1 MKKLL
6 SLLALLIT
14 TIGASAQDGWVN
26 PHSDNPGSR
35 TVIYADFSVVGG
47 EEWNAAY
54 QGNWTI
60 GVFVDDECRLSVRDN
75 DADAGV
81 LQSYNNQPFLQ
92 LVVPGDYDTENDKGK
107 AITIKVMDGMAA
119 IYTLTPSETLTYD
132 SEKTY
137 GTQPSGPRV
146 QFTLTLPTSITLEEF
161 TCEAG
166 TPVDLMDHVTV
177 VPAEAQLPE
186 NVTWFVRDSYWGDPI
201 YDEYATVEGSVMT
214 PIKPYIVEGENK
226 PISYGVV
233 VDGGNYMDLA
243 EKSQFYITQPAQSL
257 RIVTETFETELGY
270 EWELNAFM
278 NNEYMDYSVQ
288 NPLTLAYE
296 VTPTDFTEEVKW
308 EYDSEYIEYVFSD
321 QNQAYIYR
329 AIKGGTTRIRPYIE
343 RTGGNLYPE
352 GDKWIT
358 VTIIVPVNGV
368 EFNWPIEDQTQQYVT
383 FKANVGDDIYERIAS
398 RVTVLPA
405 DATDKT
411 FQIVNGSD
419 DGADYLT
426 SDNTAKTAIA
436 QRAGTTKVK
445 IQPNGRGGED
455 FGIEFTVEIFD
466 PLKEVTFTNDPLII
480 DYWDG
485 MQTGEVR
492 DYISRNILWQ
502 TEGGQRLQEGTIAVT
517 GQLQGEGEITPNGPM
532 LNLTNTTIPK
542 GNSTVTVTLGW
553 NDYSNYDGTEASV
566 TTAWNDG
573 QSFTVTIRKSLSS
586 FDVVVTPST
595 SDPTQGT
602 ITLVPVPE
610 DADFDMGNYQL
621 HFYDQGIYSDW
632 NVLTTTPSADNPLLF
647 TYSGTLPG
655 EFYVRVLDEK
665 NEPVYHGEE
674 TVTIPA
680 KVSLASGWQW
690 RSNPYGN
697 VLKTANAQL
706 SEMTDLETFFGD
718 NLVEARTYDKLLYN
732 DSEWGYWGSLTEGDP
747 EENPWAIA
755 QAQMYKVKMKA
766 AQEAYLYGGYPG
778 EDVSQTLVPGWN
790 WIGSPYLYD
799 RLLSNALPSG
809 DEGMVIVSKADGS
822 AEWNGQAWEGDL
834 KVLRKGQGYLVYTTL
849 ESYLGLVNEVFG
861 GMPQGDETPAGA
873 RASKRSFWSYDHT
886 QFASNMTIV
895 AVINEQCT
903 MNNEQW
909 SIGAFVGDEC
919 RGEGTIENGRAFIT
933 VHTDGGE
940 QVSFRLRN
948 EVTGELFDIDQ
959 TVRSGA
965 QRLGSLK
972 APVQLTSQAVVTGV
986 NNVQCTMNNVQ
997 ESYDLGGR
1005 AVKASTKGLT
1015 IRRSSDGKV
1024 VKVVK

>member
-14 TIGASAQDGWVN
+14 TIGAAAQEDWAN
-26 PHSDNPGSR
+26 PHSDQHGSS
-35 TVIYADFSVVGG
+35 TVIYADFTVTGG
-47 EEWNAAY
+47 NEVY
-54 QGNWTI
+54 QGNWFF
-60 GVFVDDECRLSVRDN
+60 GVFVDNECRLTVWDDNASVLKSD
-75 DADAGV
+75 
-81 LQSYNNQPFLQ
+81 NNQSFLQ
-92 LVVPGDYDTENDKGK
+92 LEVPGDYYPESDLGK
-107 AITIKVMDGMAA
+107 AITIKVMGTIGAV
-119 IYTLTPSETLTYD
+119 YTLTPSEPLTYNP
-132 SEKTY
+132 EKTY

-146 QFTLTLPTSITLEEF
+146 QLTLTLPTSITLSSF
-161 TCEAG
+161 RLNAG
-166 TPVDLMDHVTV
+166 TSVDLTQMLNVE
-177 VPAEAQLPE
+177 PAGAQIPE
-186 NVTWFVRDSYWGDPI
+186 NVEWSVGAYGDTQ
-201 YDEYATVEGSVMT
+201 YDDYATIEGT
-214 PIKPYIVEGENK
+214 TLTAKKPYL
-226 PISYGVV
+226 
-233 VDGGNYMDLA
+233 VDGVNCDIPYALFTTEGVA
-243 EKSQFYITQPAQSL
+243 QTVAQSTFYIDQPAQSL

-278 NNEYMDYSVQ
+278 NNSYWGPGQ
-288 NPLTLAYE
+288 ILTKAYE

-308 EYDSEYIEYVFSD
+308 EYDSEYIEYVFSE

-352 GDKWIT
+352 GEKWIT

-398 RVTVLPA
+398 RVTVLPT
-405 DATDKT
+405 DATDRT

-426 SDNTAKTAIA
+426 IDNTAKTAIA
-436 QRAGTTKVK
+436 QQAGTTRVL

-455 FGIEFTVEIFD
+455 YSVEFTVEIFD
-466 PLKEVTFTNDPLII
+466 PLKEVSFAEDPLTFNTQDGISLRDVSNGICQNII
-480 DYWDG
+480 
-485 MQTGEVR
+485 
-492 DYISRNILWQ
+492 WQ
-502 TEGGQRLQEGTIAVT
+502 TESGQWLQEGTITVT
-517 GQLQGEGEITPNGPM
+517 GQLQGEGVMTGNGPM
-532 LNLTNTTIPK
+532 LNLTNTELPK
-542 GNSTVTVTLGW
+542 GESTVTVTLSW
-553 NDYSNYDGTEASV
+553 ADYSNYDGTDATISQV
-566 TTAWNDG
+566 QGTPK
-573 QSFTVTIRKSLSS
+573 SFTVKIIKALEY
-586 FDVVVTPST
+586 FDITVTPST
-595 SDPTQGT
+595 DDPTRGT
-602 ITLVPVPE
+602 ITLIPVPA
-610 DADFDMGNYQL
+610 DADVDWSTVETPTIEDNDVYGWDNVVTVSGSNGSYT
-621 HFYDQGIYSDW
+621 YD
-632 NVLTTTPSADNPLLF
+632 A
-647 TYSGTLPG
+647 TLPG
-655 EFYVRVLDEK
+655 QYSVFISG
-665 NEPVYHGEE
+665 NEPMPFEV
-674 TVTIPA
+674 PA

-690 RSNPYGN
+690 RSNPYGD
-697 VLKTANAQL
+697 VEAGE
-706 SEMTDLETFFGD
+706 SLETFFGD

-732 DSEWGYWGSLTEGDP
+732 DSEWGYWGSLKDEVSADI
-747 EENPWAIA
+747 PWAIA
-755 QAQMYKVKMKA
+755 QAQMYKVKMNA
-766 AQEAYLYGGYPG
+766 AQEAYLYGGNPG
-778 EDVSQTLVPGWN
+778 EDVSQSLAPGWN

-799 RLLSNALPSG
+799 RLLSNALSGG

-834 KVLRKGQGYLVYTTL
+834 KVIRKGQGYLVYTPQ
-849 ESYLGLVNEVFG
+849 EGYLPLMTEVFG

-895 AVINEQCT
+895 GEINEQCI

-919 RGEGTIENGRAFIT
+919 RGEGIIENGRAFIT

-948 EVTGELFDIDQ
+948 ELTGELYDIDQ

-1005 AVKASTKGLT
+1005 AVKATTKGLT
-1015 IRRSSDGKV
+1015 IRRNADGKV

>member
-14 TIGASAQDGWVN
+14 TIGASAQEDWAN

-35 TVIYADFSVVGG
+35 TVIYADFSIVGG
-47 EEWNAAY
+47 EENAAY

-60 GVFVDDECRLSVRDN
+60 GVFVGEECRLVEGDN
-75 DADAGV
+75 ATTV

-92 LVVPGDYDTENDKGK
+92 LVVPGDYGNESDLGK
-107 AITIKVMDGMAA
+107 PITIKVMDGMGA

-146 QFTLTLPTSITLEEF
+146 QLTLTLATSITLEEF

-177 VPAEAQLPE
+177 VPAGAQLPE
-186 NVTWFVRDSYWGDPI
+186 NVLWYVRDSYWGDPV
-201 YDEYATVEGSVMT
+201 YDEYATLEGSVMT
-214 PIKPYIVEGENK
+214 PIKPYIVEGENQ

-257 RIVTETFETELGY
+257 SIVTETFETLQGDER
-270 EWELNAFM
+270 ELNAFM
-278 NNEYMDYSVQ
+278 NNSYWGPGQILMK
-288 NPLTLAYE
+288 AYE

-308 EYDSEYIEYVFSD
+308 EFDSEYIEYVYSD

-329 AIKGGTTRIRPYIE
+329 PIKGGTTRIRPYIE
-343 RTGGNLYPE
+343 RTGGNLLPE
-352 GDKWIT
+352 GEKWIT

-405 DATDKT
+405 DATDRT

-426 SDNTAKTAIA
+426 IDNTAKTAVA
-436 QRAGTTKVK
+436 QQAGTTRVL
-445 IQPNGRGGED
+445 IQPNGRNGENYSV
-455 FGIEFTVEIFD
+455 EFTVEIFD
-466 PLKEVTFTNDPLII
+466 PLKEVSFAEDPLTFNTQ
-480 DYWDG
+480 DG
-485 MQTGEVR
+485 ITLADVSNGICQ
-492 DYISRNILWQ
+492 NILWQ
-502 TEGGQRLQEGTIAVT
+502 TESGQRLQEGTITVT
-517 GQLQGEGEITPNGPM
+517 GQLQGEGEMTGNGPM
-532 LNLTNTTIPK
+532 LNLTNTELPK
-542 GNSTVTVTLGW
+542 GESTVTVTLSW
-553 NDYSNYDGTEASV
+553 ADYSNYDGTDATITM
-566 TTAWNDG
+566 TTG
-573 QSFTVTIRKSLSS
+573 TPKSFTVKIIKALEY
-586 FDVVVTPST
+586 FDITVTPNT
-595 SDPTQGT
+595 DDPTRGT
-602 ITLVPVPE
+602 ITLIPVPA
-610 DADFDMGNYQL
+610 DADVDWSTVETPTIEDNDVYGWEDVVTVSGSNGSYT
-621 HFYDQGIYSDW
+621 YD
-632 NVLTTTPSADNPLLF
+632 A
-647 TYSGTLPG
+647 TLPG
-655 EFYVRVLDEK
+655 QYSVFVSG
-665 NEPVYHGEE
+665 NEPMPFEV
-674 TVTIPA
+674 PA

-690 RSNPYGN
+690 RSNPYGD
-697 VLKTANAQL
+697 VEAGE
-706 SEMTDLETFFGD
+706 SLETFFGD

-732 DSEWGYWGSLTEGDP
+732 DSEWGYWGSLKDEVSADI
-747 EENPWAIA
+747 PWAIA
-755 QAQMYKVKMKA
+755 QAQMYKVKMNA
-766 AQEAYLYGGYPG
+766 AQEAYLYGGHPG
-778 EDVSQTLVPGWN
+778 EDVSQSLAPGWN
-790 WIGSPYLYD
+790 WVGSPYLYD
-799 RLLSNALPSG
+799 RLLSNALPG
-809 DEGMVIVSKADGS
+809 GGEGMVIVSKADGS

-834 KVLRKGQGYLVYTTL
+834 KVIRKGQGYLVYTPQ
-849 ESYLGLVNEVFG
+849 EDYLPLMTEVFG

-895 AVINEQCT
+895 AEINEQCA

-948 EVTGELFDIDQ
+948 ELTGELYDIDQ

-972 APVQLTSQAVVTGV
+972 APLQLTSQAVVTGV

-997 ESYDLGGR
+997 ERYDLGGR
-1005 AVKASTKGLT
+1005 AVKATTKGLT
-1015 IRRSSDGKV
+1015 IQRQADGTVRKV
-1024 VKVVK
+1024 VK